1 MFFKFDFDGSTTNSL
16 IPQAYLQVL
25 SSFEALIEKKGNLL
39 VLTVFAAIAI
49 MFLPVI
55 LPHVFHGPH
64 IIHIGLHVAG
74 LALAMFLTISTAY
87 AYAKIRT
94 KRLATATIA
103 FSLFVAAEVFAVI
116 EATWPF
122 VFYVETISMLEMSH
136 LLIIGML
143 GIFSISI
150 FRRD

>member
-1 MFFKFDFDGSTTNSL
+1 MST
-16 IPQAYLQVL
+16 
-25 SSFEALIEKKGNLL
+25 FEALIEKKGNLL
-39 VLTVFAAIAI
+39 VLTVFATIAI

-64 IIHIGLHVAG
+64 IVHIGLHVAG
-74 LALAMFLTISTAY
+74 LALAMFLTISTTY
-87 AYAKIRT
+87 AYVKIRT
-94 KRLATATIA
+94 KRLAIAAIA
-103 FSLFVAAEVFAVI
+103 FSLFIAAEVFAVI

-122 VFYVETISMLEMSH
+122 VFYIDTVSMLEISH

-143 GIFSISI
+143 GIFSIGV

>member
-1 MFFKFDFDGSTTNSL
+1 VVFYLLST
-16 IPQAYLQVL
+16 
-25 SSFEALIEKKGNLL
+25 FETLVEKKGNLFIL
-39 VLTVFAAIAI
+39 CVFAAIGI

-55 LPHVFHGPH
+55 LPHLFHGLH
-64 IIHIGLHVAG
+64 IVHIGIHVAG
-74 LALAMFLTISTAY
+74 MALAIFLTISTTY

-94 KRLATATIA
+94 RRLATAAIA
-103 FSLFVAAEVFAVI
+103 FSMFIAAEVFAVI

-122 VFYVETISMLEMSH
+122 AFYIDTVSMLEISH

-143 GIFSISI
+143 GIFSIGV